1 MNNIIYTALL
11 TLVLFSACKQEPK
24 PAGSQVATQRIDQAP
39 AIDSAAILQAESAA
53 DSIFRAGLKQLK
65 TVNQVE
71 IQSLNLQIGEIKAG
85 KRWQF
90 DRYPGNTRTETPDS
104 GYVFL
109 SADIRI
115 ISTEENPRLPAI
127 LLYKAG
133 KQNLEIVD
141 AMTWMFY
148 GWKNEQAFLGNTK
161 DEGNLLGP
169 GRTVR
174 FSPGLAVREE
184 TMKNQVLVLV
194 VHKSSCMIR
203 TERKFDNP
211 PLFYDAKTCRAK
223 GQLSLKELAQ
233 NYEVLKIFNQQ
244 GI

>member
-1 MNNIIYTALL
+1 MYKYLALL
-11 TLVLFSACKQEPK
+11 LALTACRQEPK
-24 PAGSQVATQRIDQAP
+24 PVNAVTENPTPPRLDSTAIKQA
-39 AIDSAAILQAESAA
+39 AHIA
-53 DSIFRAGLKQLK
+53 DSIFSVGLQQLK
-65 TVNQVE
+65 TVNQVK
-71 IQSLNLQIGEIKAG
+71 IPPLNLQIGEIKAG

-90 DRYPGNTRTETPDS
+90 DRYPGNTRTEIPDS

-109 SADIRI
+109 SADIHVT
-115 ISTEENPRLPAI
+115 STEDDPRLPPI
-127 LLYKAG
+127 CLYKVG
-133 KQNLEIVD
+133 DQSLEIVD

-174 FSPGLAVREE
+174 FSPGLAIREE
-184 TMKNQVLVLV
+184 TMKNKVLILV
-194 VHKSSCMIR
+194 VHKSLCMKR

>member
-1 MNNIIYTALL
+1 MYKYLALLL
-11 TLVLFSACKQEPK
+11 TLTACRQESNTVN
-24 PAGSQVATQRIDQAP
+24 AVTETATP
-39 AIDSAAILQAESAA
+39 PPIDSTAIKQAAHIA
-53 DSIFRAGLKQLK
+53 DSIFSVGLQQLK
-65 TVNQVE
+65 TVDKVE
-71 IQSLNLQIGEIKAG
+71 IPPLNLQIGEIKAG

-109 SADIRI
+109 SADVRFS
-115 ISTEENPRLPAI
+115 STEENPRLPAI
-127 LLYKAG
+127 LLYKVG

-148 GWKNEQAFLGNTK
+148 SWKNEQAFLGNTK

-184 TMKNQVLVLV
+184 IMKNQVLVLV

-211 PLFYDAKTCRAK
+211 PLFYDAKSCRAK
-223 GQLSLKELAQ
+223 GQLSLNELAQ
-233 NYEVLKIFNQQ
+233 YYEVLKIFNQQ
-244 GI
+244 GL